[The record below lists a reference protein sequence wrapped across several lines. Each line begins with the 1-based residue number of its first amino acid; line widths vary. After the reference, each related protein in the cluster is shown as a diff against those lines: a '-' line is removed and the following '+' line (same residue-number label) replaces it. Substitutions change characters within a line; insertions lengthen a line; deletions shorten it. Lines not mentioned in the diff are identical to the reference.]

1 MSADRG
7 CVVAAT
13 ALPSDGFCAKLAAV
27 GFSRIV
33 LAADGLTALRLV
45 RDCLPDALVADAV
58 LPVLN
63 GEALA
68 DRVRRMP
75 LAVYPAMVLLRLPGM
90 RVGNPGVDCALLE
103 KNVGPDALTAALDAL
118 APEHRPVP
126 PEKRD
131 RAVELL
137 ERLGVPEHCG
147 REYLTRAIEM
157 SWMDSRLLPALPAR
171 LYPAIAAEF
180 GADRRHVE
188 RAMRH
193 AIDEAWRSGEMEAQ
207 YELIGDTI
215 DAKRGSPTC
224 GEMIAQ
230 IADILRW
237 EGRA

>member
-13 ALPSDGFCAKLAAV
+13 ALPSDGLCAQLTAA
-27 GFSRIV
+27 GFSRV
-33 LAADGLTALRLV
+33 VTAGDGLNALRLV

-58 LPVLN
+58 LPVLS

-68 DRVRRMP
+68 DRVRRLP
-75 LAVYPAMVLLRLPGM
+75 LAVYPAMVLLCLPGM
-90 RVGNPGVDCALLE
+90 RVGNSGTDCAVLE
-103 KNVGPDALTAALDAL
+103 KPVNRSALSAALDAL
-118 APEHRPVP
+118 APECRRVP
-126 PEKRD
+126 PEKRG
-131 RAVELL
+131 RANELL

-147 REYLTRAIEM
+147 KEYLARAAELA
-157 SWMDSRLLPALPAR
+157 WMDSRLLHALTAR

-180 GADRRHVE
+180 GVDRRHVE

-207 YELIGDTI
+207 YELFGDTI
-215 DAKRGSPTC
+215 DARRGSPTC

-237 EGRA
+237 EGKA